1 MELENS
7 FYTKIKKALVEI
19 YKTGEA
25 EKLLKYAKGSEKRRV
40 KHDIKILAEVVE
52 IYENNG
58 EDINTIPVFSFITE
72 LKSASVLLDA
82 ITFASMM

>member
-52 IYENNG
+52 IY
-58 EDINTIPVFSFITE
+58 
-72 LKSASVLLDA
+72 
-82 ITFASMM
+82 